1 MQGRVFNIQRFSI
14 HDGPGI
20 RTSVFLKGC
29 NLRCLWCHNPESR
42 SPQQEIQ
49 YFPQKCVLCHKCI
62 DSCPEGAH
70 YIDEHGVKIFDR
82 TRCTLCGICVE
93 NCMYDALVFV
103 YKFMEPEEVV
113 EEVLKD
119 MEYYQNSGGGLTISG
134 GEPML
139 QKEFIKAVFDQ
150 AKTYGIHNAL
160 DTAANIPWEDLEYT
174 LPSIDLVLLDLK
186 VMDEELHIKGTGVSN
201 RRILQNAINLSQQH
215 VDLIVRIPVVPGI
228 NATEENMRA
237 TAGFLQ
243 NFPRLKYVELLPYHD
258 LGVDKYSSLG
268 YSTQDASFE
277 IPSQEEISHLSR
289 AFTAANIPV
298 IVR

>member
-1 MQGRVFNIQRFSI
+1 MQGHVFNIQRFSI

-62 DSCPEGAH
+62 DTCPEGAH
-70 YIDEHGVKIFDR
+70 FIDAQGVKLFDR
-82 TRCTLCGICVE
+82 SKCNLCGICVD
-93 NCMYDALVFV
+93 NCMYDALVYV
-103 YKFMEPEEVV
+103 YKSMEPEEVV

-119 MEYYQNSGGGLTISG
+119 LDYYHNSGGGLTISG

-150 AKTYGIHNAL
+150 AKAYGIHNAL
-160 DTAANIPWEDLEYT
+160 DTAANIPWEDLEYI

-186 VMDEELHIKGTGVSN
+186 VVDEEMHIKGTGVSN
-201 RRILQNAINLSQQH
+201 RRILQNAIKLSQQD
-215 VDLIVRIPVVPGI
+215 VDVIVRIPVVPGI
-228 NATEENMRA
+228 NATGENMRA
-237 TAGFLQ
+237 TAEFLKD
-243 NFPRLKYVELLPYHD
+243 FPRLKYVELLPYHD
-258 LGVDKYSSLG
+258 LGVDKYNSLG
-268 YSTQDASFE
+268 QPTQATLFNV
-277 IPSQEEISHLSR
+277 PAPEEIIHLSQS
-289 AFTAANIPV
+289 FKAANIPV
-298 IVR
+298 KVG

>member
-1 MQGRVFNIQRFSI
+1 
-14 HDGPGI
+14 
-20 RTSVFLKGC
+20 
-29 NLRCLWCHNPESR
+29 
-42 SPQQEIQ
+42 
-49 YFPQKCVLCHKCI
+49 
-62 DSCPEGAH
+62 
-70 YIDEHGVKIFDR
+70 
-82 TRCTLCGICVE
+82 
-93 NCMYDALVFV
+93 MYDALVFV

-119 MEYYQNSGGGLTISG
+119 MEYYQNSGGGLTITG

-160 DTAANIPWEDLEYT
+160 DTAANIPWEDLENI

-186 VMDEELHIKGTGVSN
+186 VMDEELHINGTGVSN
-201 RRILQNAINLSQQH
+201 RRILQNAINLSQQN

-277 IPSQEEISHLSR
+277 IPSQEEISHLSKS
-289 AFTAANIPV
+289 FTAANIPV
-298 IVR
+298 VVR